1 MTFTPCSPRHTS
13 CSPAHAE
20 LVRGYQAERYRQW
33 ETREVIL
40 GMFNRDGMMRI
51 WRENGGRLVTFGDWL
66 RWHKRQS

>member
-1 MTFTPCSPRHTS
+1 
-13 CSPAHAE
+13 

-51 WRENGGRLVTFGDWL
+51 WRENGGKLVTFGDWL
-66 RWHKRQS
+66 HWHKRQS